1 MTAFRA
7 EEPRA
12 LDHRLS
18 ECKNTPKL
26 APMSHR
32 VPSIV
37 PRMGPGW
44 GPRRGVG
51 DSGIPGRG
59 SNDKFYCQ
67 KWCPLRA
74 Y

>member
-1 MTAFRA
+1 
-7 EEPRA
+7 
-12 LDHRLS
+12 
-18 ECKNTPKL
+18 
-26 APMSHR
+26 MSHR